1 VKYDWYDPNTSVSGK
16 EIGKAG
22 SNLSAADIKY
32 NTLGFGY
39 IRYIN
44 QNLKLFLWY
53 DLVTNE
59 STSLNGYTDDL
70 KDDVFTCRLQ
80 FRF

>member
-1 VKYDWYDPNTSVSGK
+1 MIPILRLAAK

-22 SNLSAADIKY
+22 SNLSPADIKY

-39 IRYIN
+39 VRYIN

-53 DLVTNE
+53 DHVTNE

-70 KDDVFTCRLQ
+70 EDDVFTCRLQ